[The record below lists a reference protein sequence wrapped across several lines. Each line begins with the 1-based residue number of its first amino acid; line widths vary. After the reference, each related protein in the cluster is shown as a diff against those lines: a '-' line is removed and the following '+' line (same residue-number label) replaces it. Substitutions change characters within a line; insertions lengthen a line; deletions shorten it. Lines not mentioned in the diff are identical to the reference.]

1 MMERSSTRGAS
12 AKALFDEAN
21 RRLEA
26 AEARI
31 RALFANPLADEA
43 IRQAAL
49 EAYQE
54 ARLLWLSA
62 EAVLR
67 SATIVDAPPRH
78 AGRRIVILRGS
89 AHVGESIALL
99 LRLRG
104 FRTSVVP
111 KHRAEESFSHGPA
124 EAVIVD
130 VERDPDEACVL
141 AANMLETYP
150 DTRIVAMVPP
160 TLGGYAWR
168 GFDIV
173 LVKPA
178 SIDMIL
184 HAIAGDTGA

>member
-1 MMERSSTRGAS
+1 MMESSGNRGGN

-31 RALFANPLADEA
+31 RALFANPLADDA
-43 IRQAAL
+43 AKQAAL

-54 ARLLWLSA
+54 VRLLWLSA

-67 SATIVDAPPRH
+67 SATIVENPPRQ

-104 FRTSVVP
+104 FRTTVVP
-111 KHRAEESFSHGPA
+111 KSRADETMSHGPP
-124 EAVIVD
+124 EAIIFD

-141 AANMLETYP
+141 AVSVLDTYP

-160 TLGGYAWR
+160 ALGSFAWR
-168 GFDIV
+168 GFDII

>member
-1 MMERSSTRGAS
+1 MMESSGNRGAN

-43 IRQAAL
+43 TRKAAL
-49 EAYQE
+49 EAYQD
-54 ARLLWLSA
+54 ARLLWLGA

-67 SATIVDAPPRH
+67 STTIVEQPQRQL
-78 AGRRIVILRGS
+78 GRRIVILRGS

-104 FRTSVVP
+104 FRTTVVP
-111 KHRAEESFSHGPA
+111 KHRAAAISHGPA
-124 EAVIVD
+124 DAVIVD
-130 VERDPDEACVL
+130 VERDPDDACLL
-141 AANMLETYP
+141 AASMLETYP

-160 TLGGYAWR
+160 TLGSFAWR
-168 GFDIV
+168 GFDII